1 MPYLFPIMPMNTLYS
16 IDAVRTIEKSALAS
30 LPTGTLMR
38 RAGKAASD
46 LAKDILAGIPDNVNR
61 ILVLAGPGNNG
72 GDALEMAANL
82 ADEGF
87 HVSVLL
93 VLNRKNPSEEAKQA
107 MQKAVKSAVH
117 WEDALS
123 IGTTFEKL
131 QQQTWSLVVDGIFGI
146 GLLEGLSGN
155 LKKLVDLVNNLNCPA
170 LALDVPS
177 GLDADTGTIVGT
189 DMTAVKAT
197 HTITFIGDKPGLH
210 TAKGRDYAG
219 KVHLATLDVARQHF
233 IPAVAHLN
241 SPDLFRHFLKPRPH
255 DSHKGTYGRLAIVGG
270 DEGMGGALTLA
281 SRAALMLGTGLCYA
295 VYLKNAP
302 TIDPICPE
310 AMLRS
315 AHRFDFSS
323 DVLAIGPGLGRSN
336 VAREYLQR
344 VLTSDRPVVL
354 DADALNNI
362 AEDNDLEQ
370 LLMYRKPPAIITPHP
385 LEAARLLK
393 TDAVSIQQDRI
404 ESAKALAVKF
414 NAIAVLKGSGTI
426 IAKPDG
432 QFAVNPTGNPGL
444 ATAGT
449 GDVLTGMTGSLL
461 AQGWTPF
468 EAALG
473 AVWLHGK
480 AADNIAENLKGYTGI
495 LAGEL
500 APVARTIL
508 NTLITR

>member
-1 MPYLFPIMPMNTLYS
+1 MNALYP
-16 IDAVRTIEKSALAS
+16 IDAIRIIEKSALNS
-30 LPTGTLMR
+30 LPTGTLMQ

-46 LAKDILAGIPDNVNR
+46 LARQILAKIPNSENS

-82 ADEGF
+82 ANDGF
-87 HVSVLL
+87 PVSVLL

-107 MQKAVKSAVH
+107 MQKAAKSAVR

-123 IGTTFEKL
+123 IGATFEKL
-131 QQQTWSLVVDGIFGI
+131 KQQTWSLVVDGIFGI
-146 GLLEGLSGN
+146 GLREDLSGN
-155 LKKLVDLVNNLNCPA
+155 LKKLVDLVNNLDCPV

-219 KVHLATLDVARQHF
+219 EVYLAPLDVAQQHF
-233 IPAVAHLN
+233 IPATAHLN
-241 SPDLFRHFLKPRPH
+241 SPDLFRHFLKPRQH
-255 DSHKGTYGRLAIVGG
+255 DSHKGSYGRLAIVGG
-270 DEGMGGALTLA
+270 DDGMGGALTLA
-281 SRAALMLGTGLCYA
+281 ARAALMLGTGLCHA

-302 TIDPICPE
+302 IVDPLCPE
-310 AMLRS
+310 VMLRT
-315 AHRFDFSS
+315 AHHFDFAS
-323 DVLAIGPGLGRSN
+323 DIFAVGPGLGNSS
-336 VAREYLQR
+336 VAKEYLQQIMT
-344 VLTSDRPVVL
+344 LDKPVIL

-362 AEDNDLEQ
+362 SEDSNLEQ
-370 LLMYRKPPAIITPHP
+370 LLMYRKPPSIITPHP

-393 TDAVSIQQDRI
+393 TDTATIQHNRI
-404 ESAKALAVKF
+404 ESAKILAEKF

-432 QFAVNPTGNPGL
+432 QFAINPTGNPGL

-449 GDVLTGMTGSLL
+449 GDVLTGMAGSLL
-461 AQGWTPF
+461 AQGWAPF

-480 AADNIAENLKGYTGI
+480 AADNIAEKLNGYTGI

-500 APVARTIL
+500 ASVARKLL
-508 NTLITR
+508 NSLIDR